1 MKNNPQAQKCLKQL
15 QQQQLS
21 KHIHQKFTGWVDLHT
36 LLGKK
41 RPE

>member
-1 MKNNPQAQKCLKQL
+1 MKKITQTQRCLKQL

-36 LLGKK
+36 LQGKN
-41 RPE
+41 RPN